1 MSCHHIIT
9 YPSRPW
15 RGRSASSFAAAAAA
29 AALLV
34 WPTLISIIDDDE

>member
-29 AALLV
+29 LPV
-34 WPTLISIIDDDE
+34 WPTLISIIDDE